1 MQNAYQSA
9 RALNT
14 EISAED
20 PIGKKANHSARVSF
34 LSENPS
40 SGSDNPKTTIGRH
53 QRQTFNTTFKK
64 SLLTERSLNIDELKK
79 LHESQSISTF
89 IEPTNEQRP
98 YRPKV
103 TKPLTREQLRM
114 RIHMAVES
122 CRLSNDVRP
131 ETNEM
136 IEDDNEEFQFQIAGN
151 DADFNDNNDIEE
163 EK

>member
-1 MQNAYQSA
+1 
-9 RALNT
+9 
-14 EISAED
+14 
-20 PIGKKANHSARVSF
+20 
-34 LSENPS
+34 
-40 SGSDNPKTTIGRH
+40 
-53 QRQTFNTTFKK
+53 
-64 SLLTERSLNIDELKK
+64 
-79 LHESQSISTF
+79 
-89 IEPTNEQRP
+89 
-98 YRPKV
+98 
-103 TKPLTREQLRM
+103 M